1 MMTGRQRMAVLSFVD
16 RPLPGRGHWLS
27 GVNGRQLV
35 IDGAPLGTL
44 IPVDHDLASPL
55 VDVPKWRE
63 QNLTYLRSLLGGEPA
78 DQLRPGRIGLQFCGH
93 CLDSTC
99 GILLAA
105 DLELGD
111 ETVTWSKVGYEAENF
126 WVTAP
131 RRRRWP
137 FGRDEPGMP
146 PDEWW
151 TPDPFQRGIDLVF
164 SRSAYTAT
172 ITDEIARTEALSE
185 EIG

>member
-1 MMTGRQRMAVLSFVD
+1 MTSGERRVAVLSFVD
-16 RPLPGRGHWLS
+16 RPLPERDHWLS
-27 GVNGRQLV
+27 GVNGRQLM

-55 VDVPKWRE
+55 GDVPKWRE

-78 DQLRPGRIGLQFCGH
+78 DPLRPGRVGLEFCGH

-105 DLELGD
+105 DLELGG
-111 ETVTWSKVGYEAENF
+111 ETVTWSKVGYETESF

-131 RRRRWP
+131 RRKWLI
-137 FGRDEPGMP
+137 FGRDEPGVP

-151 TPDPFQRGIDLVF
+151 SPDPFEPELELVF
-164 SRSAYTAT
+164 TRGAYTAV
-172 ITDEIARTEALSE
+172 INDEIARTEALSE
-185 EIG
+185 KIG